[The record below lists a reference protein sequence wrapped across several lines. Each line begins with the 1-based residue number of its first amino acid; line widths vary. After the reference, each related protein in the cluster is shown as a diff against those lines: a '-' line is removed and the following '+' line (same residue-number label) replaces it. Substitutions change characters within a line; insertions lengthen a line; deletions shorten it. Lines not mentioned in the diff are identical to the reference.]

1 MSATLRCNQ
10 HHCCDLETVAQEFR
24 GLDKTA
30 PDDRFVTMSRALWT
44 MTQPNGRITMRRL
57 TQTALLALA
66 TTLGSG
72 LATQANAANVCFAF
86 QDLET
91 EFWVAGHKAIVSTL
105 TTAGHTVIERNAQ
118 EDVNKQLEQ
127 VRDCIA
133 QGVDGIIM
141 IPQDGSSASTIVAE
155 AQKADVPIAV
165 FNRPPADLTKGIIV
179 VADNKTIAETAT
191 DFIVAEALAA
201 APADAK
207 LTPLVIVGDLSD
219 SNAVGRKEGFYA
231 SIAKHADRFNT
242 PIEVASEW
250 DAATA
255 LANLEAAVTANPKID
270 LLFTSSDF
278 LFPTIR
284 SVMEPRGMWKKRGE
298 AGHLLMAGLDGD
310 ATACQLIKDGF
321 VDATGVQDLYFEA
334 ESALTAILAAIKD
347 GKMQPNAV
355 IADPGFALTS
365 ANLATREMDMW
376 GCKLLADGFLKK

>member
-1 MSATLRCNQ
+1 M
-10 HHCCDLETVAQEFR
+10 
-24 GLDKTA
+24 K
-30 PDDRFVTMSRALWT
+30 RA
-44 MTQPNGRITMRRL
+44 
-57 TQTALLALA
+57 TQTAAAALLALTCGGYA
-66 TTLGSG
+66 TS
-72 LATQANAANVCFAF
+72 ASAANICFAF

-91 EFWVAGHKAIVSTL
+91 EFWIAGHKAITTTL
-105 TTAGHTVIERNAQ
+105 TEAGHTVIERNAN

-133 QGVDGIIM
+133 QGVDGIIL

-155 AQKADVPIAV
+155 AQDADVPIAV
-165 FNRPPADLTKGIIV
+165 FNRPPADLSRGLIV
-179 VADNKTIAETAT
+179 VADNKAIAETAT
-191 DFIVAEALAA
+191 DFIVNEALAA

-231 SIAKHADRFNT
+231 AIAKHPERFNT

-284 SVMEPRGMWKKRGE
+284 SVLEPRGMWVKRGE
-298 AGHLLMAGLDGD
+298 PGHLLMAGLDGD
-310 ATACQLIKDGF
+310 ATACQLIKDGY

-334 ESALTAILAAIKD
+334 EAAMKGILAAIEA
-347 GKMQPNAV
+347 GNAQPNEV

-365 ANLATREMDMW
+365 ANLAEREMDMW
-376 GCKLLADGFLKK
+376 GCVLLADGFLNK

>member
-1 MSATLRCNQ
+1 M
-10 HHCCDLETVAQEFR
+10 
-24 GLDKTA
+24 
-30 PDDRFVTMSRALWT
+30 TMK
-44 MTQPNGRITMRRL
+44 RL
-57 TQTALLALA
+57 TQTALVAVA
-66 TTLGSG
+66 TAFAASM
-72 LATQANAANVCFAF
+72 ATQASAANICFAF

-91 EFWVAGHKAIVSTL
+91 EFWVAGHKAITTTL
-105 TTAGHTVIERNAQ
+105 TEAGHTVIERNAQ

-133 QGVDGIIM
+133 QGVDGIIL

-155 AQKADVPIAV
+155 AQAADIPIAV

-191 DFIVAEALAA
+191 DFIVDEALKA

-284 SVMEPRGMWKKRGE
+284 SVLEPRGMWAKRGE
-298 AGHLLMAGLDGD
+298 PGHLLMAGLDGD
-310 ATACQLIKDGF
+310 ATACQLIKDGY
-321 VDATGVQDLYFEA
+321 VDGTGVQDLYFEA
-334 ESALTAILAAIKD
+334 ESSMKAILAAID
-347 GKMQPNAV
+347 AGEAQPNAV

-365 ANLATREMDMW
+365 ANLGEREMDMW
-376 GCKLLADGFLKK
+376 GCVLLSEGFLKK